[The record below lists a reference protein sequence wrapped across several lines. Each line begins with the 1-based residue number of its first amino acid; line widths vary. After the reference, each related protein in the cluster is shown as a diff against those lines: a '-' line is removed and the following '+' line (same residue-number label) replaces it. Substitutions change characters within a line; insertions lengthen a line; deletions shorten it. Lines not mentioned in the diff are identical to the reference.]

1 MEKMFLIQ
9 DQGSSDTN
17 QHSFLA
23 KSHPPIVYLQ
33 PKTIGGQEC
42 NITDVYLE
50 SSRTSTIEILCKN
63 SSRLQAVNYFR
74 KNAPSQMFVLVLNTP
89 LYCASNAFCGM
100 PSLCMFVQRK
110 PSKEFSNVIDI
121 FVNRNSFQRFSSL
134 KLSKLS
140 FIFIMLT
147 RPGYSRILATLQSF
161 YNRVDVKLSYCMST
175 AVCRF
180 SSLCITLQK

>member
-1 MEKMFLIQ
+1 MIPVLLQQCSVVLQLVEIPFRYQFYGKNVFNSRSGVKRFEPTQ
-9 DQGSSDTN
+9 FFSKVTSSN
-17 QHSFLA
+17 C
-23 KSHPPIVYLQ
+23 I
-33 PKTIGGQEC
+33 
-42 NITDVYLE
+42 
-50 SSRTSTIEILCKN
+50 
-63 SSRLQAVNYFR
+63 SRLQAVNYFR

-89 LYCASNAFCGM
+89 LYYASNAFCGV